1 VGLLVSHDQYKND
14 DVNGA
19 SSAKGRVLLVSLRNG
34 AIEDLSSVGKR
45 LEGLLFPTVL
55 HPILN
60 QPNSSGVWLHLAH
73 RSPNMPRR
81 KSTNPAPTPKAK
93 SHKRALSSSAT
104 VTPTPTVAATTSSTP
119 GSRASKR
126 LKESATSSPS
136 TGKKSKYF
144 EGPGSDEEEEEEEE
158 EEDDDDDDDDKA
170 PSPDEEGSDFNG
182 ADEDDSAAEPSSAS
196 PSPSASEDE
205 DDYESDEDRK
215 KPKKKQQQRGQKS
228 SRRTTAAES
237 GAVATAA
244 GIADKAIIAN
254 KELWREGVK
263 TGLGPGKQV
272 FIERPK
278 PRGDGGIKYVPGRIH
293 PNTMAFLADLKQ
305 NNDREWLKCECSFL
319 ASAWL
324 GR

>member
-1 VGLLVSHDQYKND
+1 
-14 DVNGA
+14 
-19 SSAKGRVLLVSLRNG
+19 
-34 AIEDLSSVGKR
+34 
-45 LEGLLFPTVL
+45 
-55 HPILN
+55 
-60 QPNSSGVWLHLAH
+60 
-73 RSPNMPRR
+73 MPRR
-81 KSTNPAPTPKAK
+81 KSTNPTPTPKAK

-104 VTPTPTVAATTSSTP
+104 ATPTAAVAAAASSTP

-144 EGPGSDEEEEEEEE
+144 EGPDSGEE
-158 EEDDDDDDDDKA
+158 EEDDDKP
-170 PSPDEEGSDFNG
+170 PSPDEEDSDFNG
-182 ADEDDSAAEPSSAS
+182 ADDDDSAVEPSSAS

-205 DDYESDEDRK
+205 DDYDSDEDQK
-215 KPKKKQQQRGQKS
+215 KPKKKQQQRGRKS

-237 GAVATAA
+237 GAAATAA
-244 GIADKAIIAN
+244 GIADKVVNAG